1 MTEEVQAYIS
11 QADEAHRPEL
21 VEVYEVIR
29 AVLPDEREWINWGM
43 PTFGKNIIHFSAAK
57 RHVGIYPGPEAVSEF
72 SSVLD
77 ERGFKHSKGA
87 IQFPYGRID
96 LQLIADIA
104 CWCRNHAGSGKD

>member
-1 MTEEVQAYIS
+1 MTEEVQEYIN
-11 QADEAHRPEL
+11 QADEAHQAEL
-21 VEVYEVIR
+21 VAVYETIR

-87 IQFPYGRID
+87 IQFPYGRVD
-96 LQLIADIA
+96 LQLIAEIA
-104 CWCRNHAGSGKD
+104 CWCRDRASSDED